1 MEGFVKKQSDNIMM
15 KVKCR
20 KVLIE
25 IKKGQKADIVSSS
38 MDSKTIK
45 SHHEKILRNISREVW

>member
-45 SHHEKILRNISREVW
+45 FHHEKILRNISREVW